1 MYGMYVCMY
10 SMYVCLVVHLVLLLV
25 EGVCDEGSLAQARE
39 LLLEAAIRLPQFIH
53 CLLRLYICMY
63 VLCILMH

>member
-1 MYGMYVCMY
+1 MVSMYVCMY

-39 LLLEAAIRLPQFIH
+39 LLLEAAIRIH
-53 CLLRLYICMY
+53 SLSPTFICMY
-63 VLCILMH
+63 VCILMH